1 MGNNASFFEA
11 VFFDMDGLMVDS
23 EPEWF
28 QSEIEVTRPFGYTW
42 TDQDQVACLG
52 GPLSRVGAYMRDK
65 CDGAESAEYFTQ
77 QLIDTQASKMRG
89 NTPTMPGALELV
101 RELQGHGIKTG
112 LVSASPRIIVD
123 AVLDN
128 LGHQLFP
135 FSISSN
141 DVENT
146 KPHPDCYLKAASMT
160 ESNIQNCLVFEDSLT
175 GMNAATSSGAFLIAV
190 PHLVTIE
197 ESKRVRVISTLEQLD
212 FAKLTQLFE
221 DFSSAI

>member
-1 MGNNASFFEA
+1 MGTNASFFEA

-77 QLIDTQASKMRG
+77 QLIDTQALKMRG

-112 LVSASPRIIVD
+112 LVSASPRNIVD

-128 LGHQLFP
+128 LGHELFP
-135 FSISSN
+135 FSISSD
-141 DVENT
+141 DVQQT
-146 KPHPDCYLKAASMT
+146 KPHPESYLKAAEMSGT
-160 ESNIQNCLVFEDSLT
+160 DISKCLIFEDSLT
-175 GMNAATSSGAFLIAV
+175 GMNAAIASGAYLIAV
-190 PHLVTIE
+190 PHLVSMD
-197 ESKRVRVISTLEQLD
+197 ESERVRVIHSLEQLS
-212 FAKLTQLFE
+212 FPKLQELYTNF
-221 DFSSAI
+221 SAII

>member
-65 CDGAESAEYFTQ
+65 CDGAETAEYFTQ

-212 FAKLTQLFE
+212 FAKLTQLFD